1 MAPRRE
7 ILGVIIYYFVD
18 AYHLPEK
25 SMSSMGQKNEDL
37 KDEIENLNEVLTSK
51 KLEINA
57 LKGEL
62 AHLESLSKGRCRSS
76 VETDSGL
83 GEVHE
88 AKCHGH
94 YASWTLWILCK
105 NFVY

>member
-1 MAPRRE
+1 
-7 ILGVIIYYFVD
+7 
-18 AYHLPEK
+18 
-25 SMSSMGQKNEDL
+25 MGQKNEDL

-62 AHLESLSKGRCRSS
+62 AHLESLSKGRSRSS

-83 GEVHE
+83 GELPE
-88 AKCHGH
+88 AR
-94 YASWTLWILCK
+94 WPLCIMDVMDFMQEF
-105 NFVY
+105 N